1 MKYDNAVVATWFAAN
16 GVIDKL
22 ELWAEL
28 DGEEAAFLADYQTK
42 LAASTNTNSEE
53 DMRFKMI
60 FDRWYLANMAG
71 A

>member
-1 MKYDNAVVATWFAAN
+1 MKYDNAVVATWFGAN
-16 GVIDKL
+16 EMIDKL

-42 LAASTNTNSEE
+42 LAASENTNPEE